1 MSFSLEHTCLKKGSL
16 SGEVAL
22 VTGATSNVGKGFAQ
36 ALAWA
41 GAKVVVVGRNEARGA
56 AVAAEINAD
65 NGAGTA
71 IFAKADV
78 GSEADMAKVKEA
90 AIAAFGKVD
99 ILLNN
104 AMNLGL
110 NGPILTSSLADMDQA
125 YYTSARAVMIAVQ
138 LFVPDMIKRG
148 HGTVSYSTTQFHYV
162 PVMLGGPVYTSAKA
176 AAASAIMSLANE
188 VAGTGV
194 NVFCFCP
201 AGVGAFNPESLKDSN
216 YDTAA
221 VKMPGFPGLIPIEA
235 AGAAMVYSILRGKE
249 MHGTGFM
256 VTDALCA
263 MDYPFPVPETA
274 VPRQP
279 HYMNDMELTMCLTTM
294 GHGFPKD

>member
-1 MSFSLEHTCLKKGSL
+1 MAFSLEQTCLEKGCL
-16 SGEVAL
+16 AGEVAL

-41 GAKVVVVGRNEARGA
+41 GAKVVVVGRNEERGA
-56 AVAAEINAD
+56 AVTAEINTD

-78 GSEADMAKVKEA
+78 GNEKDMARVKEA

-110 NGPILTSSLADMDQA
+110 NGSLLSSSLADMDEA
-125 YYTSARAVMIAVQ
+125 YSTSARAVMIAAQ
-138 LFVPDMIKRG
+138 LFVPDMIARG
-148 HGTVSYSTTQFHYV
+148 HGTVSYSTTQFHYL
-162 PVMLGGPVYTSAKA
+162 PNMLGGPIYTSSKA
-176 AAASAIMSLANE
+176 AATSAVLSLANE

-201 AGVGAFNPESLKDSN
+201 AGVGAFNAESLKFSDF
-216 YDTAA
+216 DTSS
-221 VKMPGFPGLIPIEA
+221 VKMPGFPGLIPIDA
-235 AGAAMVYSILRGKE
+235 SGAAMVYSILHGKE
-249 MHGTGFM
+249 MHGTGFL
-256 VTDALCA
+256 VSDALCA
-263 MDYPFPVPETA
+263 MNYPFPIPET
-274 VPRQP
+274 VNVRKP
-279 HYMNDMELTMCLTTM
+279 HYLDGMALAMCLTAI
-294 GHGFPKD
+294 GHGFPND

>member
-1 MSFSLEHTCLKKGSL
+1 MSFSLENTCLKKGCL
-16 SGEVAL
+16 DGEVAL

-41 GAKVVVVGRNEARGA
+41 GAKVVVVGRNETRGA
-56 AVAAEINAD
+56 AVVAEINAD
-65 NGAGTA
+65 NGEGTA

-78 GSEADMAKVKEA
+78 GSAEDMAKVKEA

-110 NGPILTSSLADMDQA
+110 NGSILNASLEDMDQA
-125 YYTSARAVMIAVQ
+125 YATSARAVMIAAQ
-138 LFVPDMIKRG
+138 LFVPDMIARG
-148 HGTVSYSTTQFHYV
+148 HGTVSYSTTQFHYI
-162 PVMLGGPVYTSAKA
+162 PAMLGGAVYTSSKA
-176 AAASAIMSLANE
+176 AATSATMSLANE
-188 VAGTGV
+188 VAGKGV

-201 AGVGAFNPESLKDSN
+201 AGVGAVNPESLKTVDV
-216 YDTAA
+216 DTEAIH
-221 VKMPGFPGLIPIEA
+221 MPGFPGLIPIEA

-263 MDYPFPVPETA
+263 MGYPFPVPETA
-274 VPRQP
+274 VPRKIREQNE
-279 HYMNDMELTMCLTTM
+279 YELTMCLTTM
-294 GHGFPKD
+294 GHGFPEA